1 MFLHFHY
8 LSSSSKHKSL
18 EMNLLLIF
26 PDMVP
31 HMKYAR
37 FRDLQ
42 QRNENTNK
50 LFFSTCHALK
60 LHLAVMLGL
69 LLTALA

>member
-1 MFLHFHY
+1 
-8 LSSSSKHKSL
+8 
-18 EMNLLLIF
+18 MNLLLIF

-50 LFFSTCHALK
+50 QTVFFYLSCFKVAFGCNAWVTVDSFG
-60 LHLAVMLGL
+60 VMT
-69 LLTALA
+69 LTDVLVCTLVQ